1 MDTGR
6 AKKVKRVAIV
16 GPECTGKT
24 DLSKFL
30 ASHFKSPWVP
40 EMAREYLD
48 SLGKPYEKKD
58 LIEIAWAQISEEDRL
73 AQQANE
79 ILICD
84 TNLLIIK
91 IWSEFKYGD
100 CDPVILSEMHKR
112 IYDLHL
118 LTYVDIP
125 WADDPLREHPHK
137 REILYGLYKNEL
149 ADANLHFIEI
159 KGEQE
164 ERRKTAINAIEQI
177 VKKNH
182 SHQVQ

>member
-6 AKKVKRVAIV
+6 IKEVKRVAIV

-24 DLSKFL
+24 DLSRFL
-30 ASHFKSPWVP
+30 ASHFQAPWVP
-40 EMAREYLD
+40 EVAREYLD
-48 SLGKPYEKKD
+48 SLNRPYEKRD
-58 LIEIAWAQISEEDRL
+58 LKEIALAQISEEDRL
-73 AQQANE
+73 AKQANE

-100 CDPVILSEMHKR
+100 CDPAILNAMNNR
-112 IYDLHL
+112 NYDLHL

-125 WADDPLREHPHK
+125 WADDPLREHPDK
-137 REILYGLYKNEL
+137 REVLYGLYKSEL
-149 ADANLHFIEI
+149 EDARINFVEI

-164 ERRKTAINAIEQI
+164 ARRKTAIKAIEQI
-177 VKKNH
+177 VKTFH
-182 SHQVQ
+182 SHHV

>member
-1 MDTGR
+1 MDTGSGKR
-6 AKKVKRVAIV
+6 VKRVAIV

-30 ASHFKSPWVP
+30 ANHFNAAWVP

-48 SLGKPYEKKD
+48 ALNRPYEKKD
-58 LIEIAWAQISEEDRL
+58 LVAIARAQISEEDRL
-73 AQQANE
+73 AGQANA

-100 CDPVILSEMHKR
+100 CDSAILTEMNQR
-112 IYDLHL
+112 QYDLHL

-125 WADDPLREHPHK
+125 WADDPLREHPDK
-137 REILYGLYKNEL
+137 RELLFGLYKSEL
-149 ADANLHFIEI
+149 IDNKVDFVEI
-159 KGEQE
+159 KGERE
-164 ERRKTAINAIEQI
+164 DRRKKAVNAIAEML
-177 VKKNH
+177 KKH
-182 SHQVQ
+182 SQRV

>member
-1 MDTGR
+1 MNTARD
-6 AKKVKRVAIV
+6 KEVKRVAIV

-30 ASHFKSPWVP
+30 AAHFHAPWVP

-48 SLGKPYEKKD
+48 SLGRPYEKKD
-58 LIEIAWAQISEEDRL
+58 LLEIAWAQIAEEDRL
-73 AQQANE
+73 AKQAEE

-100 CDPVILSEMHKR
+100 CDPDILSEMRKR
-112 IYDLHL
+112 CYDLHV

-125 WADDPLREHPHK
+125 WADDPLREHPDK
-137 REILYGLYKNEL
+137 REFLYGLYKNEL
-149 ADANLHFIEI
+149 TDANLHFIEI
-159 KGEQE
+159 KGEQV
-164 ERRKTAINAIEQI
+164 ERRKTAINAIEKLL
-177 VKKNH
+177 KKNR
-182 SHQVQ
+182 SHHV